1 MPRFSFQSLL
11 PSGQLHRGV
20 LEAATPAEAIA
31 RLRSRGEVP
40 VRVDV
45 ERRWRDLL
53 HLEFG
58 GRGLS
63 RADLGAFARELALML
78 GAGQDLDHAL
88 RFLVDTA
95 PTERAKAVYGRLR
108 DTVRGGGTLHGAMER
123 EGGFPPLTVALV
135 RAGEAGGA
143 LSDTLSRL
151 ATLIE
156 RQESLIAALQAAMI
170 YPALLVV
177 AAVGAIVLLL
187 TQVLPQFVPL
197 FAQAGAALPTA
208 TRIVIAMGDFVS
220 RFGLMMLLVLVAIGV
235 FGQRLLADPRY
246 RRVADG
252 WLLRIP
258 VVGGLTREI
267 LAARF
272 CRVLGTMLQNGVPL
286 VGALAITGDAVGNMV
301 AAEMVRGSI
310 AAVKSGQR
318 LAPFIAAA
326 ELFPQRTAHLLRLGE
341 ETASLG
347 TLALRAAEIH
357 EEKSRLGLQRLVSLA
372 TPAIIIIMG
381 GAVAF
386 IISSL
391 LLAMLSLNDLA
402 Q

>member
-20 LEAATPAEAIA
+20 LEAADRAEVVA
-31 RLRSRGEVP
+31 RLRRGGEVP
-40 VRVDV
+40 VRVEA
-45 ERRWRDLL
+45 ERRWGDLL
-53 HLEFG
+53 HVEL
-58 GRGLS
+58 GRGRLS
-63 RADLGAFARELALML
+63 RAVLGGFARELALML

-88 RFLVDTA
+88 RFLVETA
-95 PTERAKAVYGRLR
+95 PSERAAGIFGRLR
-108 DTVRGGGTLHGAMER
+108 DQVRGGGTLHGAMER

-143 LSDTLSRL
+143 LSETLARL
-151 ATLIE
+151 ATLLE
-156 RQESLIAALQAAMI
+156 RQESLVAALQAAMI

-187 TQVLPQFVPL
+187 TEVLPQFVPL
-197 FAQAGAALPTA
+197 FAQAGTALPVETQM
-208 TRIVIAMGDFVS
+208 VIGLGAFVS
-220 RFGLMMLLVLVAIGV
+220 SYGLVVLVGMV
-235 FGQRLLADPRY
+235 LAGLVVRRMLGDVRY
-246 RRVADG
+246 RRVFDG
-252 WLLRIP
+252 WVLRLP
-258 VVGGLTREI
+258 VIGGLSREV

-286 VGALAITGDAVGNMV
+286 VGALAITADAVGNLV
-301 AAEMVRGSI
+301 AAEVVRGSI
-310 AAVKSGQR
+310 VAVKGGQR
-318 LAPFIAAA
+318 LAPFIEAAKV
-326 ELFPQRTAHLLRLGE
+326 FPRRTAHLLRLGE

-357 EEKSRLGLQRLVSLA
+357 EEKSRLGLQRLVSLV
-372 TPAIIIIMG
+372 TPAIIIVMG

>member
-20 LEAATPAEAIA
+20 LEAVDQAEVVA
-31 RLRSRGEVP
+31 RLRRGGEVP
-40 VRVDV
+40 VRVEP

-53 HLEFG
+53 HLELG

-63 RADLGAFARELALML
+63 RAELVAFARELALML

-88 RFLVDTA
+88 RFLVETA
-95 PTERAKAVYGRLR
+95 PSERARGIFGRLR
-108 DTVRGGGTLHGAMER
+108 DQVRGGGTLHGAMER
-123 EGGFPPLTVALV
+123 EGSFPPLTVAMV
-135 RAGEAGGA
+135 RAGESGGA
-143 LSDTLSRL
+143 LSETLGRL
-151 ATLIE
+151 ATLLE
-156 RQESLIAALQAAMI
+156 RQESLVAALQTAMV
-170 YPALLVV
+170 YPILLVV

-197 FAQAGAALPTA
+197 FAQAGASLPVETQF
-208 TRIVIAMGDFVS
+208 VIGLGAFVTS
-220 RFGLMMLLVLVAIGV
+220 YGLLLLLSLIGAGVLA
-235 FGQRLLADPRY
+235 RRMLADPRF
-246 RRVADG
+246 RTRFDG
-252 WLLRIP
+252 WMLRLP
-258 VVGGLTREI
+258 VVGGLSREVA
-267 LAARF
+267 AARF

-286 VGALAITGDAVGNMV
+286 VGALAITADAVGNLV
-301 AAEMVRGSI
+301 AAGVVRGAI
-310 AAVKSGQR
+310 TAVKGGQR
-318 LAPFIAAA
+318 LAPFVEAAHV
-326 ELFPQRTAHLLRLGE
+326 FPPRTSHLLRLGE

-347 TLALRAAEIH
+347 VLALRAAEIH
-357 EEKSRLGLQRLVSLA
+357 EQKSRLGLQRLVSLA
-372 TPAIIIIMG
+372 NPAIIIVMG

>member
-20 LEAATPAEAIA
+20 LEAVDQAEVVA
-31 RLRSRGEVP
+31 RLRRGGEVP
-40 VRVDV
+40 VRVEP

-53 HLEFG
+53 HLELG

-63 RADLGAFARELALML
+63 RAELGAFARELALML

-88 RFLVDTA
+88 RFLVETA
-95 PTERAKAVYGRLR
+95 PSERARGIFGRLR
-108 DTVRGGGTLHGAMER
+108 DQVRGGGTLHGAMER
-123 EGGFPPLTVALV
+123 EGSFPPLTVAMV
-135 RAGEAGGA
+135 RAGESGGA
-143 LSDTLSRL
+143 LSETLGRL
-151 ATLIE
+151 ATLLE
-156 RQESLIAALQAAMI
+156 RQESLVAALQTAMV
-170 YPALLVV
+170 YPILLVV

-197 FAQAGAALPTA
+197 FAQAGASLPVETQF
-208 TRIVIAMGDFVS
+208 VIGLGAFVTS
-220 RFGLMMLLVLVAIGV
+220 YGLLLLLSLIGAGVLA
-235 FGQRLLADPRY
+235 RRMLADPRF
-246 RRVADG
+246 RTRFDG
-252 WLLRIP
+252 WMLRLP
-258 VVGGLTREI
+258 VVGGLSREVA
-267 LAARF
+267 AARF

-286 VGALAITGDAVGNMV
+286 VGALAITADAVGNLV
-301 AAEMVRGSI
+301 AAGVVRGAI
-310 AAVKSGQR
+310 TAVKGGQR
-318 LAPFIAAA
+318 LAPFVEAAHV
-326 ELFPQRTAHLLRLGE
+326 FPPRTSHLLRLGE

-347 TLALRAAEIH
+347 VLALRAAEIH
-357 EEKSRLGLQRLVSLA
+357 EQKSRLGLQRLVSLA
-372 TPAIIIIMG
+372 NPAIIIVMG

>member
-20 LEAATPAEAIA
+20 LEAVDQAEVVA
-31 RLRSRGEVP
+31 RLRRGGEVP
-40 VRVDV
+40 VRVEP

-53 HLEFG
+53 HLELG

-63 RADLGAFARELALML
+63 RAELGAFARELALML

-88 RFLVDTA
+88 RFLVETA
-95 PTERAKAVYGRLR
+95 PSERARGIFGRLR
-108 DTVRGGGTLHGAMER
+108 DQVRGGGTLHGAMER
-123 EGGFPPLTVALV
+123 EGSFPPLTVAMV

-143 LSDTLSRL
+143 LSETLGRL
-151 ATLIE
+151 ATLLE
-156 RQESLIAALQAAMI
+156 RQESLVAALQTAMV
-170 YPALLVV
+170 YPILLVV

-197 FAQAGAALPTA
+197 FAQAGASLPVETQF
-208 TRIVIAMGDFVS
+208 VIGLGAFVTS
-220 RFGLMMLLVLVAIGV
+220 YGLLLLLSLIGAGVLA
-235 FGQRLLADPRY
+235 RRMLADPRF
-246 RRVADG
+246 RTRFDG
-252 WLLRIP
+252 WMLRLP
-258 VVGGLTREI
+258 VVGGLSREVA
-267 LAARF
+267 AARF

-286 VGALAITGDAVGNMV
+286 VGALAITADAVGNLV
-301 AAEMVRGSI
+301 AAGVVRGAI
-310 AAVKSGQR
+310 TAVKGGQR
-318 LAPFIAAA
+318 LAPFVEAAHV
-326 ELFPQRTAHLLRLGE
+326 FPPRTSHLLRLGE

-347 TLALRAAEIH
+347 VLALRAAEIH
-357 EEKSRLGLQRLVSLA
+357 EQKSRLGLQRLVSLA
-372 TPAIIIIMG
+372 NPAIIIVMG